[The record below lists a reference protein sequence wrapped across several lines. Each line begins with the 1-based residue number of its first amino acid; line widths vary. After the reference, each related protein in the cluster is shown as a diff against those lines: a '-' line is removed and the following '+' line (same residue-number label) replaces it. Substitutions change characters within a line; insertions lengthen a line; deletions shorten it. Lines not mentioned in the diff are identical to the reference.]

1 MDKRKGSTHARSRGR
16 VEGQSGHPGS
26 SRRKGRPMTTGRGR
40 NGRSG
45 TRRAKKVNRARKR
58 RNKILFGMI
67 IILLIMI
74 LAAGAVFFKRYGSS
88 NEEADKE
95 QYYGIENSDDLAL
108 IINNEVVKKEES
120 SAESSSDSSTDSVI
134 PGKVFDGQYYVAYPV
149 LRDKINSRFYWDAN
163 ERVLLYTLPDGNIS
177 VSENSSE
184 YTAVN
189 ETKSEDYVILKTD
202 GDIAYIAL
210 PFIQEYTNMEYS
222 VEQEPNRA
230 IITSK
235 WGEIETAE
243 VKKDTQV
250 RYLGGVK
257 SPILTE
263 VKKSD
268 KVTVLEDEDD
278 WMKVATADGY
288 VGYIKTKS
296 LKNQKKEKIS
306 RDFTE
311 PVYSDM
317 TEDHSINMA
326 WHNVT
331 NTAANNAVQQVLAST
346 SGLTTIAPTWFSLA
360 DTEGNISSI
369 ADADYVNY
377 AHTAGLKV
385 WAVFRDFHG
394 GINSYDETYET
405 LSYTSKR
412 AKLEDQVVAAAVAA
426 GVDGINLDFELI
438 SSKCGVHYVQLVRDY
453 VVIMAYDEH
462 TEGSYEAGS
471 VASISYL
478 QNGIEKTLEKV
489 SADKVIAGIPFFTR
503 LWFETAKSPEKLSEE
518 AGTEAASYPNKVSSK
533 ALGMEEAAQSVAN
546 AGATAQW
553 DEKTQQNYAKWSADG
568 GTYRIWL
575 EDAQS
580 LEAKLKVIQENK
592 LAGVAEWSLGRE
604 ESSVW
609 KLISQYVN

>member
-1 MDKRKGSTHARSRGR
+1 MNKRKGSTHARSRGR

-26 SRRKGRPMTTGRGR
+26 SRRKGRPMATGRGR

-45 TRRAKKVNRARKR
+45 TRHAKKVNRARKR
-58 RNKILFGMI
+58 RNKILFVMI

-134 PGKVFDGQYYVAYPV
+134 PGKVFDGQYYVAYQV

-163 ERVLLYTLPDGNIS
+163 ERVLLYTLPDGNVS

-296 LKNQKKEKIS
+296 LKNQKKEKTS

-331 NTAANNAVQQVLAST
+331 NAAANNAVQQVLAST

-377 AHTAGLKV
+377 AHTAGLEV

-394 GINSYDETYET
+394 GTNSYD
-405 LSYTSKR
+405 
-412 AKLEDQVVAAAVAA
+412 
-426 GVDGINLDFELI
+426 
-438 SSKCGVHYVQLVRDY
+438 
-453 VVIMAYDEH
+453 
-462 TEGSYEAGS
+462 
-471 VASISYL
+471 
-478 QNGIEKTLEKV
+478 
-489 SADKVIAGIPFFTR
+489 
-503 LWFETAKSPEKLSEE
+503 
-518 AGTEAASYPNKVSSK
+518 
-533 ALGMEEAAQSVAN
+533 
-546 AGATAQW
+546 
-553 DEKTQQNYAKWSADG
+553 
-568 GTYRIWL
+568 
-575 EDAQS
+575 
-580 LEAKLKVIQENK
+580 
-592 LAGVAEWSLGRE
+592 
-604 ESSVW
+604 
-609 KLISQYVN
+609 